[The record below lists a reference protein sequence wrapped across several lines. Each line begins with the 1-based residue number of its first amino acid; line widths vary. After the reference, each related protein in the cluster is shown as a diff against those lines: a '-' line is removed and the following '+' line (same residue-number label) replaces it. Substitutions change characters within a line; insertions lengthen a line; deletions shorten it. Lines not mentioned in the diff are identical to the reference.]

1 MKFFGAF
8 SQYKA
13 LSDEQKAFI
22 SNAQKKFVKTPDEL
36 VKFFKPMAVF
46 DKTCDEA
53 RAQLLNYVILFGV
66 LSFLGIFAAIVALAE
81 DYLIVIPIELLMVL
95 LTFVGIIIRW
105 RLGKIDIHNNLREF
119 VVPVVNLIG
128 QDMEAGTKIS
138 LDLDLRGKTLDSKL
152 KDNRKNDPG
161 WFSYPKVTTRVYDDP
176 WFRLTGQL
184 VDGSRLILNVDDQV
198 TRIDKTYKGS
208 SGKIKSK
215 TKYKIK
221 HEIMAGLA
229 LKHKKYAVAGENEL
243 TGLGDGLK
251 YKDGDNRQLIC
262 LKDKIKTYDVDAN
275 VDPQRCLA
283 LLGKIFMSVQ
293 LAAEKGS

>member
-105 RLGKIDIHNNLREF
+105 RLSKIDIHNNLREF

-161 WFSYPKVTTRVYDDP
+161 WFSYPKVTTRVYDDQIG
-176 WFRLTGQL
+176 RASCRER
-184 VDGSRLILNVDDQV
+184 V
-198 TRIDKTYKGS
+198 
-208 SGKIKSK
+208 
-215 TKYKIK
+215 
-221 HEIMAGLA
+221 
-229 LKHKKYAVAGENEL
+229 
-243 TGLGDGLK
+243 
-251 YKDGDNRQLIC
+251 
-262 LKDKIKTYDVDAN
+262 
-275 VDPQRCLA
+275 
-283 LLGKIFMSVQ
+283 
-293 LAAEKGS
+293 

>member
-13 LSDEQKAFI
+13 LSDEQKSFI

-46 DKTCDEA
+46 DKACDEA
-53 RAQLLNYVILFGV
+53 RAQLLNYVILFGI
-66 LSFLGIFAAIVALAE
+66 LSFLGIFATAALAE
-81 DYLIVIPIELLMVL
+81 DYSIIIAVELLMVV

-152 KDNRKNDPG
+152 KKTHKDDPG
-161 WFSYPKVTTRVYDDP
+161 WLSYPKVTTRIYNDP

-184 VDGSRLILNVDDQV
+184 VDGSKLILNVDDQV
-198 TRIDKTYKGS
+198 TRLDKTYKGS

-215 TKYKIK
+215 TKYKVK

-243 TGLGDGLK
+243 SVLGEGLK

-262 LKDKIKTYDVDAN
+262 LRDKIKTQDVDAH

-293 LAAEKGS
+293 PAAEKGS

>member
-53 RAQLLNYVILFGV
+53 RAQLLNYVILFGI
-66 LSFLGIFAAIVALAE
+66 LSFLGIFATAVLAE
-81 DYLIVIPIELLMVL
+81 DYSIIIAVELLMVL

-293 LAAEKGS
+293 PAAEKGS

>member
-13 LSDEQKAFI
+13 LSDEQKSFI
-22 SNAQKKFVKTPDEL
+22 SDAQKKFVKTPDEL

-53 RAQLLNYVILFGV
+53 RAQLLNYVILFGI
-66 LSFLGIFAAIVALAE
+66 LSFLGIFATAALAE
-81 DYLIVIPIELLMVL
+81 DYSIVIAVELLLVI
-95 LTFVGIIIRW
+95 LTFIGIIVRW

-119 VVPVVNLIG
+119 VVPVVNLVG

-138 LDLDLRGKTLDSKL
+138 LDLDLRGKTLDNKL
-152 KDNRKNDPG
+152 KDTRKDDPG
-161 WFSYPKVTTRVYDDP
+161 WFSYPKVTTRIYDDP
-176 WFRLTGQL
+176 WFKLTGQL
-184 VDGSRLILNVDDQV
+184 VDGSKLILNVDDQV
-198 TRIDKTYKGS
+198 TRLDKTYKS
-208 SGKIKSK
+208 MSGKIKSK
-215 TKYKIK
+215 TKYKVK

-229 LKHKKYAVAGENEL
+229 LKHKKYAVTNENEL
-243 TGLGDGLK
+243 GTLGDGLK

-262 LKDKIKTYDVDAN
+262 LKDKIKTQDVDAHI
-275 VDPQRCLA
+275 DPQRCLA

-293 LAAEKGS
+293 PAAEKGS

>member
-13 LSDEQKAFI
+13 LNDEQKAFI
-22 SNAQKKFVKTPDEL
+22 SKAQKKFVKTPDEL

-53 RAQLLNYVILFGV
+53 RAQLLNYVILFGI
-66 LSFLGIFAAIVALAE
+66 LSFLGIFATAMLAE
-81 DYLIVIPIELLMVL
+81 DYSIIIAIELLMVL

-152 KDNRKNDPG
+152 KDTRKDDPG
-161 WFSYPKVTTRVYDDP
+161 WFSYPKVTTRIYDDP
-176 WFRLTGQL
+176 WFKLTGQL
-184 VDGSRLILNVDDQV
+184 VDGSKLILNIDDQV
-198 TRIDKTYKGS
+198 TRLDKTYKS
-208 SGKIKSK
+208 MSGKIKSK
-215 TKYKIK
+215 TKYKVK

-229 LKHKKYAVAGENEL
+229 LKHKKYAVAGENDL
-243 TGLGDGLK
+243 SGLGNGLK

-262 LKDKIKTYDVDAN
+262 LKDKIKTQDVDAH

-293 LAAEKGS
+293 PAAEKGS

>member
-13 LSDEQKAFI
+13 LSDEQKSFI

-46 DKTCDEA
+46 DKACDEA
-53 RAQLLNYVILFGV
+53 RAQLLNYVILFGI
-66 LSFLGIFAAIVALAE
+66 LSFLGIFATAALAE
-81 DYLIVIPIELLMVL
+81 DYSIIIAVELLMVV

-152 KDNRKNDPG
+152 KNTHKDDPG
-161 WFSYPKVTTRVYDDP
+161 WLSYPKVTTRIYDDP

-184 VDGSRLILNVDDQV
+184 VDGSKLILNVDDQV
-198 TRIDKTYKGS
+198 TRLDKTYKGR

-215 TKYKIK
+215 TKYKVK

-243 TGLGDGLK
+243 NGLGDGLK

-262 LKDKIKTYDVDAN
+262 LRDKIKTQDVDAH

-293 LAAEKGS
+293 PAAEKGS